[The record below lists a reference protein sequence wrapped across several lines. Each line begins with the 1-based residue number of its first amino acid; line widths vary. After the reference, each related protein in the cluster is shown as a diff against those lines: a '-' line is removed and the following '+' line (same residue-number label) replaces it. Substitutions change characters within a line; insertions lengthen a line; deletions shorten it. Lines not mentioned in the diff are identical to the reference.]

1 MERSSCWADIAL
13 SPHIMGAVVVLSYWF
28 HATSSVSCVHISLCM
43 LASYHIVVGVVATT
57 PSIGHLTS
65 TSSTTSNGHIRICRS
80 TSPSPIIAMGT
91 HRCRRLHH
99 GGVPIIADCATT
111 RHYPM
116 QHSTQF
122 FLIRHPSNQ
131 LFYHSLHNKA
141 VLRGLISRRG
151 IFLFCIIFF

>member
-1 MERSSCWADIAL
+1 MLGRHRPF
-13 SPHIMGAVVVLSYWF
+13 SPHHGGCCCLVLLVPRHFLCVLRAYFTLHVGIISYCCRRCRHHTLHWLSHF
-28 HATSSVSCVHISLCM
+28 HLIHDFQRAYQDL
-43 LASYHIVVGVVATT
+43 LLQG
-57 PSIGHLTS
+57 
-65 TSSTTSNGHIRICRS
+65 
-80 TSPSPIIAMGT
+80 SPSPIIAMGT

-141 VLRGLISRRG
+141 VLRGLISRRR
-151 IFLFCIIFF
+151 IFLFCTIFLIP